1 MLGTPLWASLLFRPG
16 DGRAARAGPAFTVSE
31 LLVYP
36 PSTKVLSQTT
46 SGGASLNLESVM
58 DGRLC

>member
-1 MLGTPLWASLLFRPG
+1 MPGTPFWASLLFRQAMAG
-16 DGRAARAGPAFTVSE
+16 QGRAGPAFTVSE
-31 LLVYP
+31 PHVYQ